1 MPLNDSDID
10 SDDNFHNDDS
20 VNAVEDVATV
30 PAMCRGVCV
39 AGVKCTAGRQTEQLD
54 EYQGPACAESNQITE
69 DGDKLRRYSAIL
81 KFGTCD
87 DCTDVFVAYLYY
99 SSCLKL
105 FYLIARLF
113 IIKRSVTHRKQFLFI
128 V

>member
-39 AGVKCTAGRQTEQLD
+39 AGVKCAAGRQTEQLD
-54 EYQGPACAESNQITE
+54 QYQGPACVESNQITE
-69 DGDKLRRYSAIL
+69 NSDELRP
-81 KFGTCD
+81 F
-87 DCTDVFVAYLYY
+87 
-99 SSCLKL
+99 
-105 FYLIARLF
+105 
-113 IIKRSVTHRKQFLFI
+113 
-128 V
+128 

>member
-20 VNAVEDVATV
+20 LNAVEDVAAV

-69 DGDKLRRYSAIL
+69 NGDKLQRHSAIL
-81 KFGTCD
+81 KFVTCD
-87 DCTDVFVAYLYY
+87 E
-99 SSCLKL
+99 SSPDKSLEILDSRRMESRMMEVIQSRGGGC
-105 FYLIARLF
+105 
-113 IIKRSVTHRKQFLFI
+113 
-128 V
+128 